1 MKLRDSVVGTI
12 IVITVCMPGL
22 FAQRRSSQVTHK
34 HHHYQI
40 IDVGTLGGAQST
52 LTGGRGL
59 NNQGTLVGCADTST
73 PNPNYPNLTHFSQP
87 LAQIPFSFTPLSL
100 RTPWEAPKLD
110 SSNRSPHTGISRIH
124 SACFR
129 SHLHRL
135 GRATNL
141 ELYVQGGCDT
151 DGKLDPRS
159 QKVLK
164 ATCFHLDAERSGRKL
179 VDHVFAGRV
188 RLDRTL
194 DAGVKVA
201 GDYLGAVDNRA

>member
-73 PNPNYPNLTHFSQP
+73 PNPNYPNFN
-87 LAQIPFSFTPLSL
+87 PFLSAFGADPFL
-100 RTPWEAPKLD
+100 FHTFEFEDAMGGSEA
-110 SSNRSPHTGISRIH
+110 
-124 SACFR
+124 
-129 SHLHRL
+129 RL
-135 GRATNL
+135 
-141 ELYVQGGCDT
+141 Q
-151 DGKLDPRS
+151 
-159 QKVLK
+159 
-164 ATCFHLDAERSGRKL
+164 
-179 VDHVFAGRV
+179 
-188 RLDRTL
+188 
-194 DAGVKVA
+194 
-201 GDYLGAVDNRA
+201 